1 MRVWT
6 VVVIIIDSG
15 YFWLV
20 LPVDV
25 DMEFA
30 KSCHILCIALLTF
43 YYFMCFSQ
51 GQSIEGE
58 PYTIRANA

>member
-6 VVVIIIDSG
+6 LVIIIYSG

-20 LPVDV
+20 LVVDV
-25 DMEFA
+25 DMEYA
-30 KSCHILCIALLTF
+30 KSCHILCIALLNF

-51 GQSIEGE
+51 GQSIERE
-58 PYTIRANA
+58 PYTIRADA

>member
-6 VVVIIIDSG
+6 VVIIIDSG

-20 LPVDV
+20 LVVDV

-30 KSCHILCIALLTF
+30 KSCHILCIVLLTF

-51 GQSIEGE
+51 GQSIEGK
-58 PYTIRANA
+58 PYTIRVDA

>member
-6 VVVIIIDSG
+6 LVIIIYSG

-20 LPVDV
+20 LVVDV
-25 DMEFA
+25 DMEYA
-30 KSCHILCIALLTF
+30 KSCHILCIVLLTF

-51 GQSIEGE
+51 GQSIEGK
-58 PYTIRANA
+58 PYTIRVDA

>member
-1 MRVWT
+1 M
-6 VVVIIIDSG
+6 VIIIDSG

-20 LPVDV
+20 LVVDV

-51 GQSIEGE
+51 GQSIERE
-58 PYTIRANA
+58 PYTIRAYA

>member
-6 VVVIIIDSG
+6 VVIIIGSG

-20 LPVDV
+20 LVVDV

-30 KSCHILCIALLTF
+30 KSCHILYIALLTF

-58 PYTIRANA
+58 PYTIRAYA

>member
-6 VVVIIIDSG
+6 LVIIIDSG

-20 LPVDV
+20 LVVDV
-25 DMEFA
+25 DMEYA

-43 YYFMCFSQ
+43 YYLCVFHKDNPLMVSH
-51 GQSIEGE
+51 ILLE
-58 PYTIRANA
+58 